1 MYNYIVNIDNFYSL
15 WKQIME
21 TKIKSCEILRI
32 KRKSL
37 RVDYCKEPDLFKRT
51 EILKKRKK
59 TTEKMLKV
67 QSEITALLLAEL
79 KQND

>member
-1 MYNYIVNIDNFYSL
+1 MYNYIVNIWQFLIPYRKN
-15 WKQIME
+15 ME

-37 RVDYCKEPDLFKRT
+37 RVDYCKEPDLFKKT

-67 QSEITALLLAEL
+67 QSEITALLLEEL

>member
-1 MYNYIVNIDNFYSL
+1 
-15 WKQIME
+15 ME
-21 TKIKSCEILRI
+21 TKIKSCEVLRN
-32 KRKSL
+32 KSKSL

-51 EILKKRKK
+51 EILRKRKR

-67 QSEITALLLAEL
+67 QEEISKLLLAEL